1 MALLERAILNLR
13 TRLRYGEVVSAEEL
27 HDYLDALHNVPI
39 MLRDYGD
46 WHVEENIDADL
57 ARYDHRW
64 LVRADSKLRKSLL
77 ETLRRAKLGE
87 YDHPA

>member
-1 MALLERAILNLR
+1 
-13 TRLRYGEVVSAEEL
+13 
-27 HDYLDALHNVPI
+27 